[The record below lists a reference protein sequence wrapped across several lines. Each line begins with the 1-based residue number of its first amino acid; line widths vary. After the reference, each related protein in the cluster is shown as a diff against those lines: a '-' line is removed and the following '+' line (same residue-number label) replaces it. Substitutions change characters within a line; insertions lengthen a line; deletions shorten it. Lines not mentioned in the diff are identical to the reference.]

1 MSTKANSKEIAK
13 MLDHSLLHPTL
24 TEKELRD
31 GCALAIRYDLAT
43 CCVKPCDTALTRDLL
58 KGTDVK
64 VCAVIGFPHGNSTLE
79 IKLAETAQVL
89 RDGATEVDMVINIAK
104 AVDGDWAFVEKE
116 IDAINRACKKAGA
129 LLKVI
134 FETDYLQDGQI
145 VHLCEIC
152 TRVSVGF
159 VKTSTG
165 YNFTK
170 DADGKY
176 TYKGATLPILELM
189 RKHTGPKVQVKAAG
203 ACSTLD
209 AVLKVRE
216 MGVTRVGT
224 GQSAKIVEDARVR
237 LDGMKAATPSAA
249 TSAKGY

>member
-1 MSTKANSKEIAK
+1 MSTTANSKEIAK

-24 TEKELRD
+24 TGKELRD
-31 GCALAIRYDLAT
+31 GCAVAIRYNLAT

-89 RDGATEVDMVINIAK
+89 RDGATEVDMVINVARAIE
-104 AVDGDWAFVEKE
+104 GDWAFVERE
-116 IDAINRACKKAGA
+116 IDAINGVSKKAGA

-134 FETDYLQDGQI
+134 FETDYLQDETI
-145 VHLCEIC
+145 VRLCEIC
-152 TRVSVGF
+152 NRVGVGF

-170 DADGKY
+170 DTDGKY
-176 TYKGATLPILELM
+176 SYKGATLPVLALM

-216 MGVTRVGT
+216 MGITRVGT

-237 LDGMKAATPSAA
+237 LDGMKAATQSEAA
-249 TSAKGY
+249 STKGY